1 MFDKRASQIT
11 KQYKFRTSLSREN
24 VPPPTAGWKFDKS
37 KIKQEN
43 IDAYQSAKR
52 QGKKGQCKKAL
63 RMFQSRRMKS
73 IKVLKRGESEV
84 FIKASVLKSF
94 TTVVTHMV
102 TVKFNGNT
110 PEKAYCECTVGNCGL
125 CCHAILVL
133 IQLKH
138 FTHYKKLLLALT
150 CTQKLQ
156 TWHHPNTRKKD
167 SAKVKTASHICLKY
181 FRNACS
187 ARKTVMHERT
197 KRKFR
202 CGKGMAQM

>member
-1 MFDKRASQIT
+1 MSSYCSKIQLKTLGTKGDLIERLAPLKDESLFDKRVRQIT

-24 VPPPTAGWKFDKS
+24 VPPPTAGWKFNTALFP

-52 QGKKGQCKKAL
+52 QGKKGQYRKAL

-94 TTVVTHMV
+94 TTEVTCTV
-102 TVKFNGNT
+102 TIKFNGNT
-110 PEKAYCECTVGNCGL
+110 PEKAYCECAVANCGL

-133 IQLKH
+133 LVAGLDLYSETPDLAPPKH
-138 FTHYKKLLLALT
+138 KK
-150 CTQKLQ
+150 
-156 TWHHPNTRKKD
+156 
-167 SAKVKTASHICLKY
+167 
-181 FRNACS
+181 
-187 ARKTVMHERT
+187 E
-197 KRKFR
+197 
-202 CGKGMAQM
+202 G

>member
-1 MFDKRASQIT
+1 MEVLF
-11 KQYKFRTSLSREN
+11 
-24 VPPPTAGWKFDKS
+24 P

-52 QGKKGQCKKAL
+52 QGKKGQYRKAL
-63 RMFQSRRMKS
+63 RMFQSRRTKS

-94 TTVVTHMV
+94 TTEVTRTV
-102 TVKFNGNT
+102 AVKFNGNT
-110 PEKAYCECTVGNCGL
+110 PEKAYCECAVGNCGL

-133 IQLKH
+133 LQLKH

-156 TWHHPNTRKKD
+156 TWHHPNTRC
-167 SAKVKTASHICLKY
+167 STIC
-181 FRNACS
+181 
-187 ARKTVMHERT
+187 
-197 KRKFR
+197 
-202 CGKGMAQM
+202 